1 MATKVYCIYLRYH
14 IDIPKND
21 GMCMKYPVYM
31 TPVNNKHSQDPM
43 GEVSLC
49 WLINCDKMSKLGN
62 VSWQLEVPN
71 KFLEI
76 PNEFLEVP
84 RKLQRFLRI

>member
-21 GMCMKYPVYM
+21 GMCMRYPVYM

-43 GEVSLC
+43 GEVSL